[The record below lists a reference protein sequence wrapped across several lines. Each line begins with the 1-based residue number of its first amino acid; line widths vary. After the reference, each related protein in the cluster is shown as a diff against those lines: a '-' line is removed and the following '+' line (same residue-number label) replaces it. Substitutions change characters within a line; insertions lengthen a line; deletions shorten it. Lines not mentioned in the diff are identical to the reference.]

1 MNLIEIA
8 AQKELDRII
17 SQEYPL
23 FEASNNDDDA
33 ALTTPFSRAA
43 SFPARAIRY
52 RKAKNV
58 MVKYSKKII
67 SRVEKIIRKFEG
79 ELDKSITQ
87 ITEKGK
93 NLEAQLKKA
102 KSDGDE
108 TEIRAVVNQQ
118 KKFKAEVEKNQEA
131 RVQHLNQSIDNL
143 INAYTQGITKRIDEP
158 GYVLKVEL
166 SDKGKAD
173 LKFLWE
179 EYVSKIKQMTYE
191 KLIKI
196 INNKHVSGLEKMI
209 ARLEVEI
216 EDAEDRRYKSRRSRE
231 EIAFDE
237 KKSVEKKLKEPESEF
252 EKLLSYL
259 NTELERYGDGI
270 EDEYKV
276 ALDEGGE
283 LKAYDVTFS
292 FDMDAEII
300 EVTYYEEDTDTPIRK
315 EEIKNLSD
323 VDQMVEDIEATSKI
337 EASEKEERYEEKLS
351 RALGS
356 KLEILLK
363 SPTRDVQKKIGSD
376 LIDTYKSNPK
386 AFSEKMVDLL
396 MKDSDIYKEKIRAVE
411 RGISNPALIDLL
423 VQLREDLKEKPQ
435 VDPVKELAKY
445 EERFKD
451 FETLLIDQAKER
463 GLSEK
468 DWKLMVSD
476 IILATSHGI
485 IPSIEAFIKTPGI
498 SKEKKIGALSN
509 AKNVINLI
517 RFASI
522 HEPGGKTEEIV
533 SKIKKYLGPDAIDDI
548 ISESFVSLKT
558 YNKLYS

>member
-173 LKFLWE
+173 LKFLW
-179 EYVSKIKQMTYE
+179 KNMF
-191 KLIKI
+191 L
-196 INNKHVSGLEKMI
+196 
-209 ARLEVEI
+209 
-216 EDAEDRRYKSRRSRE
+216 RSNR
-231 EIAFDE
+231 
-237 KKSVEKKLKEPESEF
+237 
-252 EKLLSYL
+252 
-259 NTELERYGDGI
+259 
-270 EDEYKV
+270 
-276 ALDEGGE
+276 
-283 LKAYDVTFS
+283 
-292 FDMDAEII
+292 
-300 EVTYYEEDTDTPIRK
+300 
-315 EEIKNLSD
+315 
-323 VDQMVEDIEATSKI
+323 
-337 EASEKEERYEEKLS
+337 
-351 RALGS
+351 
-356 KLEILLK
+356 
-363 SPTRDVQKKIGSD
+363 
-376 LIDTYKSNPK
+376 
-386 AFSEKMVDLL
+386 
-396 MKDSDIYKEKIRAVE
+396 
-411 RGISNPALIDLL
+411 
-423 VQLREDLKEKPQ
+423 
-435 VDPVKELAKY
+435 
-445 EERFKD
+445 
-451 FETLLIDQAKER
+451 
-463 GLSEK
+463 
-468 DWKLMVSD
+468 
-476 IILATSHGI
+476 
-485 IPSIEAFIKTPGI
+485 
-498 SKEKKIGALSN
+498 
-509 AKNVINLI
+509 
-517 RFASI
+517 
-522 HEPGGKTEEIV
+522 
-533 SKIKKYLGPDAIDDI
+533 
-548 ISESFVSLKT
+548 
-558 YNKLYS
+558 